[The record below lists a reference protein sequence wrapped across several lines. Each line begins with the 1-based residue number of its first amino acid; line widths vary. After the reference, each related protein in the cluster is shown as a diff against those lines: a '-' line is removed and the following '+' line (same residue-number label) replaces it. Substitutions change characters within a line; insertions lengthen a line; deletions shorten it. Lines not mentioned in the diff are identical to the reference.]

1 MLHAVEA
8 PVLKLAAVAGAALMV
23 GVFDAPEPDHAVTQR
38 LELHAP
44 SRPRAIYE
52 SVFNH
57 GDIHVRLGDGKAR
70 PLTFQKRSYHYGC
83 EWLSVEHL
91 IPDGPNRYLYTYDEW
106 KLRCDPT
113 DIESIATPRKGYVL
127 VVDTD

>member
-8 PVLKLAAVAGAALMV
+8 PVLKLAAIAGPALMV
-23 GVFDAPEPDHAVTQR
+23 GAFSSSEPSPSVTQR

-44 SRPRAIYE
+44 SRPRSIYE

-57 GDIHVRLGDGKAR
+57 GDIRLHLPDGKPR
-70 PLTFQKRSYHYGC
+70 ELTFKKRSFHYDC

-106 KLRCDPT
+106 KVRCDPT
-113 DIESIATPRKGYVL
+113 DIISIATPREGYVI
-127 VVDTD
+127 VIDD

>member
-8 PVLKLAAVAGAALMV
+8 PVLKLAAIAGAALALGAFAV
-23 GVFDAPEPDHAVTQR
+23 PERDPSVLQR

-44 SRPRAIYE
+44 SRPHAIYE
-52 SVFNH
+52 SVFNS
-57 GDIHVRLGDGKAR
+57 GDIRVRLADGKPR
-70 PLTFQKRSYHYGC
+70 ELTFQRRSYHYDC

-91 IPDGPNRYLYTYDEW
+91 IPDGPGRCFYTYDEW

-113 DIESIATPRKGYVL
+113 TIISIATPREGYVL
-127 VVDTD
+127 VVDD